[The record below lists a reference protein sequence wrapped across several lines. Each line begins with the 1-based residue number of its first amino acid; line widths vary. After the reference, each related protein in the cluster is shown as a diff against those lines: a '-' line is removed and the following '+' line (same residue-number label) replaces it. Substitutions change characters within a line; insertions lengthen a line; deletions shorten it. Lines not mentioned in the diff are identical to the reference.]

1 MTESSEF
8 QKSVLPGGIRL
19 VSEKIPHVRSVAL
32 GVWLPLGSRYETKE
46 NNGISHFIEHM
57 AFKGTPTRS
66 SLDIAREIE
75 SGGGYV
81 NAFTGK
87 ETVCFLVHVLD
98 QHLPQ
103 AVEVLADI
111 ISNPLFAE
119 EMIQHEKTVVLEEI
133 SDMEDNP
140 EELIHEHFVT
150 QLFPNNPMGLPI
162 LGNRDTVNSFTRQQ
176 LLNTF
181 ASHHIGNQMVIAA
194 AGNLEHDALN
204 DIIKDRF
211 HFNGIVE
218 DLPPYDSRGEQ
229 KGGNIQPYSP
239 GRRYFSKEGILQ
251 THICCGTQGLAYS
264 NPQKFAFMILNT
276 ALGGGM
282 SSRLFQNIREK
293 FGFTYNV
300 YSFADT
306 FQETGLFGVY
316 MGTEPGKTNEAIGL
330 ILKEFDDLR
339 KEPLIDTELQ
349 RLKDQVKGNLM
360 LGLEQVSSRMYRL
373 AKMEIYLQEYLS
385 LDDILHLIDK
395 VTAEDVLAMAQFL
408 LQSDQQLITILAPE

>member
-1 MTESSEF
+1 
-8 QKSVLPGGIRL
+8 
-19 VSEKIPHVRSVAL
+19 
-32 GVWLPLGSRYETKE
+32 
-46 NNGISHFIEHM
+46 
-57 AFKGTPTRS
+57 
-66 SLDIAREIE
+66 LDIAREIE

-140 EELIHEHFVT
+140 EELIHEHFAT
-150 QLFPNNPMGLPI
+150 HLFPDNPMGLPI
-162 LGNRDTVNSFTRQQ
+162 LGNRDTVNAFTRQQ
-176 LLNTF
+176 LLDTF
-181 ASHHIGNQMVIAA
+181 VSHRTGSQMVIAA

-218 DLPPYDSRGEQ
+218 DLPPYDSKGEQ

-316 MGTEPGKTNEAIGL
+316 MGTEPGKTDEAIGL